1 MPIPVPDLAAVR
13 FDGAPSSTGGTEDVT
28 GRSIT
33 HRGVVIGGASAV
45 KVGLDV
51 HWTPYIACADVDAA
65 AARAVAA
72 GGIVTTGQPADV
84 PGIGRIARSSTP
96 RSRSS

>member
-1 MPIPVPDLAAVR
+1 
-13 FDGAPSSTGGTEDVT
+13 
-28 GRSIT
+28 
-33 HRGVVIGGASAV
+33 VIGGASAV
-45 KVGLDV
+45 KAGLDV

-84 PGIGRIARSSTP
+84 PGSAGSPRSSTP